1 MSRQVTAPSGV
12 PDSFRTAYPDYE
24 STGALDRL
32 RLTEYS
38 YLNHSDQVYL
48 DFAGSGLAAT
58 AQHRAHLA
66 RISQSCFGNPHS
78 ENPTSRAA
86 TDLIEQARR
95 AVLDHLHAPAGEYR
109 VIFTANASAACR
121 ILGESYPFTEGT
133 RFVFTADNHNSV
145 TGIREFARARGSAV
159 ATVPITTS
167 DLRTTDDA
175 VRAALSVH
183 ARTPHPA
190 SRQDTPSPQGVF
202 AYPAQSNFTG
212 VQHPLEWVDIAHEYG
227 YDVLLDAAAYLPT
240 NRLDLSVVQPDFVPI
255 SWYKVFGY
263 PTGVGCLVARKEA
276 LARLSRPWFAG
287 GTVTA
292 VSALGD
298 WHAPTDDESAFEDGT
313 LNFLS
318 IPDVT
323 FGIRWLNDIGIDL
336 VRRRVRCLTGWLL
349 DRLGSLTHD
358 NGAPMA
364 RIYGPRDTVRRGG
377 TVAFNFLDPN
387 GVLVDERL
395 VAHEFA
401 AAGFSLR
408 TGCFCNPGAGERAF
422 DIDVSLLRRLAGT
435 RFDTIDEYL
444 RALGLPTGGAVR
456 VSFGTP
462 SNIDDVQRFL
472 AFAETNYR
480 NRFATLDRL
489 PPRQRC

>member
-1 MSRQVTAPSGV
+1 MSTVSSGAPQ
-12 PDSFRTAYPDYE
+12 SFRTAYPDYE

-32 RLTEYS
+32 RLTEYP
-38 YLNHSDQVYL
+38 YLHNSDQVYL
-48 DFAGSGLAAT
+48 DFAGAGLAAT

-86 TDLIEQARR
+86 TDLVEQARQ

-109 VIFTANASAACR
+109 VVFTANASAACR
-121 ILGESYPFTEGT
+121 IVGESYPFAEDTC
-133 RFVFTADNHNSV
+133 FVATADNHNSV
-145 TGIREFARARGSAV
+145 TGVREFARAKASAV
-159 ATVPITTS
+159 ATVPITTP
-167 DLRTTDDA
+167 DLRTTDDE
-175 VRAALSVH
+175 VHAALSG
-183 ARTPHPA
+183 RKGSPHRG
-190 SRQDTPSPQGVF
+190 SRRDPTHRRGVF

-212 VQHPLEWVDIAHEYG
+212 VQHPLEWVETAHEYG
-227 YDVLLDAAAYLPT
+227 YDVLLDAAAYLPA
-240 NRLDLSVVQPDFVPI
+240 NKLDLTVVQPDFVPI
-255 SWYKVFGY
+255 SWYKLFGY

-298 WHAPTDDESAFEDGT
+298 WYAPTDDESAFEDGT

-323 FGIRWLNDIGIDL
+323 FGIRWLNEVGLDL
-336 VRRRVRCLTGWLL
+336 VHRRVRCLTGWLL
-349 DRLGSLTHD
+349 DRLRSLTHD
-358 NGAPMA
+358 NSAPMV
-364 RIYGPRDTVRRGG
+364 RIYGPQDTARRGG

-387 GVLVDERL
+387 GVVVDERL
-395 VAHEFA
+395 VAQESA
-401 AAGFSLR
+401 AVGFSLR

-422 DIDVSLLRRLAGT
+422 DIDVSLLRGLAGT
-435 RFDTIDEYL
+435 RLGTIDDYI

-456 VSFGTP
+456 VSFGAP
-462 SNIDDVQRFL
+462 SSIDDVQRFI
-472 AFAETNYR
+472 AFAENTYR
-480 NRFATLDRL
+480 NRFATAGHL